1 MAPKHFNICKLYHCK
16 NGWANNNSSTF
27 NVQRIFSVPVCSKD
41 SFHTRNSWGRCHL
54 HDNENSLIKN
64 WHWQG
69 WTMTWRD
76 LYWKVLRISYIV
88 KSRLFFNSLFL
99 LVWFLFTLNFT
110 ITSTIH
116 NYDKN
121 LENKRTCCSRSIF
134 HHYMF
139 KVIIKILP
147 SVTEDR
153 TKWSSLGFS
162 CVSHFKYQFILHS
175 LL

>member
-69 WTMTWRD
+69 WGSQNDMKRFILKGPQD
-76 LYWKVLRISYIV
+76 QLHSQV
-88 KSRLFFNSLFL
+88 KIIFQFFIFIG
-99 LVWFLFTLNFT
+99 LVSVYFKF
-110 ITSTIH
+110 H
-116 NYDKN
+116 NHFNYSQLWQKFRKEKN
-121 LENKRTCCSRSIF
+121 LLFQVN
-134 HHYMF
+134 
-139 KVIIKILP
+139 
-147 SVTEDR
+147 
-153 TKWSSLGFS
+153 FS
-162 CVSHFKYQFILHS
+162 PLYV
-175 LL
+175 

>member
-1 MAPKHFNICKLYHCK
+1 
-16 NGWANNNSSTF
+16 
-27 NVQRIFSVPVCSKD
+27 
-41 SFHTRNSWGRCHL
+41 
-54 HDNENSLIKN
+54 
-64 WHWQG
+64 
-69 WTMTWRD
+69 MTWRD

-88 KSRLFFNSLFL
+88 RSRLFFNSLFL

-121 LENKRTCCSRSIF
+121 LEKKRTCCSRSIF

-147 SVTEDR
+147 SVTGDR

-162 CVSHFKYQFILHS
+162 CVSHFTYQFILHS
-175 LL
+175 LLGSGWIRSWAAFGCFSEWIKADDWRGVAWNNYITITDLRSNRDRGEVWGYTF